1 MTDNVDL
8 SIQQFIEAWRILSS
22 AASSYS
28 TYSAE
33 AVECVFSGVPIP
45 FFNAAVLTARGL
57 SPSAAQSAAER
68 ARAWAA
74 GRGVPW
80 MLAATHE
87 AMEPGADCAAIL
99 ESCDFVPV
107 MALTG
112 MMAKRVAPV
121 DNFPDGLVLRVP
133 EDDPACEAILDV
145 NSAAYGMPFAVGQ
158 PVWGRRAYWKDHFAV
173 LGFAGGR
180 PVSSA
185 VVVMSGG
192 HRYVALVATAPD
204 QQRRGYADAAM
215 RRALELAREAHGE
228 HPTFLHA
235 TAAGRPVYERMG
247 YQAVSSHTI
256 FMDKSFLGEH

>member
-1 MTDNVDL
+1 MMDNVDL
-8 SIQQFIEAWRILSS
+8 SIQQFVEAWRILSS
-22 AASSYS
+22 AASSYR
-28 TYSAE
+28 THSAE
-33 AVECVFSGVPIP
+33 GVECVFSGVPIP
-45 FFNAAVLTARGL
+45 FFNAAVLTGRGL
-57 SPSAAQSAAER
+57 SPESAQSAAER
-68 ARAWAA
+68 ARGWAA

-80 MLAATHE
+80 ILAATGE
-87 AMEPGADCAAIL
+87 ALEPGADCAAIL
-99 ESCDFVPV
+99 ESCGFVPV

-112 MMAKRVAPV
+112 MLAERVAPV
-121 DNFPDGLVLRVP
+121 EDVPEGLDLKIP
-133 EDDPACEAILDV
+133 EDDAACEAILDV

-158 PVWGRRAYWKDHFAV
+158 PVWGRRAFWKDHFAV
-173 LGFAGGR
+173 LGFAGER

-235 TAAGRPVYERMG
+235 TDAGRPVYERMG

-256 FMDKSFLGEH
+256 FMDKSLLGEH